1 LGLSI
6 GFSMVWTGV
15 AVSGEAS
22 VIQVAANSINSPSAP
37 AASQQGGTLG
47 GMSAAEPTRT
57 AQLEWLFGPR
67 QQPQPQRANRQYEG
81 RRYIYIQRREQE
93 YGSRR
98 LRRSD
103 RNSDRYS
110 GSERTY
116 GRLSEREKMSERAIE
131 RANKLAADQAAA
143 RGEAPPPRPLT
154 RAEKEALERLKVR
167 VAEKLRTA
175 PPAPST
181 VGPLLITVSLA
192 RQTITLYD
200 QGVEVAQ
207 SPISSGMSEFPTPT
221 GVFSVLQKRWF
232 HSSNIYS
239 GAPMPYMQ
247 RLTWSGIALH
257 GGVVPG
263 YRASHGCIRLPEQFA
278 IRLWGTTRPGVRV
291 VIAENDLKPVEI
303 THQVLFRSK
312 ASPEQLV
319 APPAPGAQPQASLPP
334 NMAALFDP
342 AAIDADFVG
351 LAPVSL
357 MEEMERTLPAVAEI
371 TILRGGDTAQVARI
385 SKVAAHASAG
395 GAGITKVRVAS
406 QDGVTKSE
414 IAAAAQTRTASIT
427 VVRGGGTAEVHEIE
441 MPAPV
446 ITTSSRPGF
455 KQITAVVDTDRDE
468 DLDVPQAKLEQPVSV
483 PEAKVNSAV
492 TIGYSGGDSM
502 KVAAKVATPQE
513 RRNETVPLPQA
524 RPLVPMGTSV
534 ITPFVAPPPAVT
546 TPAATTPAAPMP
558 AATAPGAAPAA
569 AAQPVVTPKPE
580 PQAKIELPRMLR
592 PGPLSVYISQKAQR
606 IYVRKGFE
614 PLFEMPVTFASN
626 GDIGTYVFTANA
638 FPGDSSALRWTVV
651 ELDNLATGVKASGD
665 PQLTLANA
673 RTVLDRIQLP
683 PDTAKQVSELVR
695 VGSTIIVSDLAPK
708 MGPDND
714 FSVTTSPPP
723 VEKPVAA
730 LPPPQQPQ
738 RMKTLNKRQNNFQSS
753 FR

>member
-15 AVSGEAS
+15 ANSGEAS
-22 VIQVAANSINSPSAP
+22 VIQIAANSIISPSAP
-37 AASQQGGTLG
+37 
-47 GMSAAEPTRT
+47 AAEPTRT

-67 QQPQPQRANRQYEG
+67 QQPQPQRSNRQYEG

-312 ASPEQLV
+312 ASPEQLI
-319 APPAPGAQPQASLPP
+319 APTAPGVQPQAALPP

-371 TILRGGDTAQVARI
+371 TILRGGETAQATRI

-427 VVRGGGTAEVHEIE
+427 VVRGGGAAVVQEIE

-455 KQITAVVDTDRDE
+455 KQITAVVDTDKDE

-534 ITPFVAPPPAVT
+534 ITPFVAPSPAASSAVTTPAVT
-546 TPAATTPAAPMP
+546 TPAV
-558 AATAPGAAPAA
+558 AAPAA

-665 PQLTLANA
+665 PQLTLASA

>member
-1 LGLSI
+1 MGLS
-6 GFSMVWTGV
+6 VLWTGV
-15 AVSGEAS
+15 VVAGEAA
-22 VIQVAANSINSPSAP
+22 VIQVAANSAANPSAP
-37 AASQQGGTLG
+37 AAIQPAPATGN
-47 GMSAAEPTRT
+47 EPVRT

-67 QQPQPQRANRQYEG
+67 QQPQRSNRQYEG
-81 RRYIYIQRREQE
+81 RRYIYIQRRESDFD
-93 YGSRR
+93 YGGRR

-110 GSERTY
+110 TDTRNS

-131 RANKLAADQAAA
+131 RANKLAAEQAAA

-154 RAEKEALERLKVR
+154 RAEKAALESLKVR

-207 SPISSGMSEFPTPT
+207 SPISSGMAEFPSPT

-232 HSSNIYS
+232 HASNIYS

-257 GGVVPG
+257 GGVLPG

-291 VIAENDLKPVEI
+291 VISENDVKPVEI
-303 THQVLFRSK
+303 AHRVLFRSK
-312 ASPEQLV
+312 ASPE
-319 APPAPGAQPQASLPP
+319 PAPAASPAPAAEGKPEASLPAT
-334 NMAALFDP
+334 MAAVFDP
-342 AAIDADFVG
+342 DAIDADFVG

-371 TILRGGDTAQVARI
+371 TIMRGGATAQVHKI
-385 SKVAAHASAG
+385 QKTAANTS
-395 GAGITKVRVAS
+395 GAGITKVRSAS
-406 QDGVTKSE
+406 SDGLTRSE
-414 IAAAAQTRTASIT
+414 IAAAEPIRTASVTI
-427 VVRGGGTAEVHEIE
+427 VRGGGRAEVHEIE

-446 ITTSSRPGF
+446 ITTTLRPGF
-455 KQITAVVDTDRDE
+455 KQITAVVDADPDVADATKAQTDI
-468 DLDVPQAKLEQPVSV
+468 PVKA
-483 PEAKVNSAV
+483 EKAEGSA
-492 TIGYSGGDSM
+492 TIGYSANEAM
-502 KVAAKVATPQE
+502 KVAARQE
-513 RRNETVPLPQA
+513 RRFEATPLPQP
-524 RPLVPMGTSV
+524 RPEIPQ
-534 ITPFVAPPPAVT
+534 
-546 TPAATTPAAPMP
+546 AAPLP
-558 AATAPGAAPAA
+558 ATPSSMTPSAIPPSPAKPAQAAP
-569 AAQPVVTPKPE
+569 QPIVPAPVTQSIP
-580 PQAKIELPRMLR
+580 ELPRMLR
-592 PGPLSVYISQKAQR
+592 PGTLSIYISQKAQR
-606 IYVRKGFE
+606 LYVRKGFE
-614 PLFEMPVTFASN
+614 PLFEVPVTVASN

-651 ELDNLATGVKASGD
+651 ELDNHNTNFKASGD
-665 PQLTLANA
+665 PQQTLNGA
-673 RTVLDRIQLP
+673 RTALDRIQLP
-683 PDTAKQVSELVR
+683 PEIARQVSDLVK
-695 VGSTIIVSDLAPK
+695 VGSTLIVSDLAPR

-714 FSVTTSPPP
+714 FSVMTSPPP

-730 LPPPQQPQ
+730 LPPPPEK
-738 RMKTLNKRQNNFQSS
+738 MKTLKKRQPNFQAG